1 MEIDIEKAKHAFNE
15 YVKKYNP
22 DDEKIKLKISHI
34 ERVSHIAKEIAIEL
48 NLDKEDLELA

>member
-34 ERVSHIAKEIAIEL
+34 ERVSHITKEIAI
-48 NLDKEDLELA
+48 

>member
-22 DDEKIKLKISHI
+22 DDEKIKLKIYLPYLHLLL
-34 ERVSHIAKEIAIEL
+34 VVYVVFAYQ
-48 NLDKEDLELA
+48 LDYFVY